1 MIIKIISKGFQEDYE
16 MAVKEKKMAAAE
28 AAVETAAAK
37 KTAARKTSAKKT
49 EVLKEEAVKT
59 EAPKEEALKEEPAKK
74 PAVKKAPAKKAE
86 PAATVTIQFNN
97 RDVAAKDVLEA
108 AKKAYMEA
116 NPDGEIKT
124 IDIYVKPEENVA
136 YYVVNGEG
144 SGDYKIQL

>member
-1 MIIKIISKGFQEDYE
+1 

-59 EAPKEEALKEEPAKK
+59 EAPKEEPAKK

-86 PAATVTIQFNN
+86 PAATV
-97 RDVAAKDVLEA
+97 
-108 AKKAYMEA
+108 KKAYMEA

>member
-1 MIIKIISKGFQEDYE
+1 

-59 EAPKEEALKEEPAKK
+59 EAPKEEPAKK
-74 PAVKKAPAKKAE
+74 PAVKKAPVKKAE

>member
-1 MIIKIISKGFQEDYE
+1 M
-16 MAVKEKKMAAAE
+16 
-28 AAVETAAAK
+28 
-37 KTAARKTSAKKT
+37 
-49 EVLKEEAVKT
+49 
-59 EAPKEEALKEEPAKK
+59 
-74 PAVKKAPAKKAE
+74 
-86 PAATVTIQFNN
+86 TIQFNN